1 MLRLLLLLQLASLME
16 FIAKIIRDKF
26 PTLLIVLLLILFFRA
41 THAAWDA
48 YWRFRKDLRV
58 DKIRKKYN

>member
-1 MLRLLLLLQLASLME
+1 ME

-41 THAAWDA
+41 THESWDA

-58 DKIRKKYN
+58 NKIRKKYN

>member
-1 MLRLLLLLQLASLME
+1 MLLLQLASLME

-41 THAAWDA
+41 TYAAWDA

-58 DKIRKKYN
+58 NKIRKKYN